1 MFNVLVLLD
10 LQIRSHEVTITLL
23 VKNLCSSG
31 QVRSNDTVMGLVAY
45 YLNLIFG
52 VARLYILITIF
63 LNVCIRGSH
72 RVTDRDSGT
81 LLALLNRLYLP
92 SYTKVSK

>member
-52 VARLYILITIF
+52 VARL
-63 LNVCIRGSH
+63 
-72 RVTDRDSGT
+72 
-81 LLALLNRLYLP
+81 
-92 SYTKVSK
+92 